1 MQSCNDSRVGAELH
15 RAGFALAVPLLA
27 LLFCSCSSMR
37 KDAVPGTPQSEAAP
51 QSNVDRVARALESVA
66 SSSADDWKLSSAF
79 RRLVPDGGAPY
90 WSAISGDPTQRGFD
104 DSSWT
109 RIKLGDPIDVE
120 PCWLRKEI
128 VLPQTLLGQPVSGSA
143 TLRLSFSGSGEL
155 WLNGE
160 NKGKPGDVELTK
172 DAKPGQT
179 YVIAIRASQSP
190 GQGGVGRPGT
200 VRLSKA
206 ELVLSAVEPR
216 RRMIEELA
224 LSLRVGQKLLSFDT
238 YQTSASKKTD
248 PHTDKSTIDKADRS
262 RLSDLLQKLAAQI
275 DVAALAAGSLEKFDA
290 SVALVRS
297 QLGPI
302 RDFVQRFTLYF
313 DANAHIDAAWL
324 WRDKETVEVVKNTF
338 SSVLNMMNARPDFT
352 YTQSTAAYFDWM
364 ERTNPELF
372 KGIQQRVKEGR
383 WEILGGLWVEPDCNL
398 PSGESWARH
407 LLYAKRYFQKK
418 LGVDVKIGW
427 NPDSFGYTW
436 NMPMFYANAGID
448 SFVTQKISWN
458 DTNVFPHRLFWWE
471 AADGSRVLTY
481 FPFSYV
487 NRVDNPFRLVDWLR
501 QFEANT
507 GFRKLMILFGV
518 GDHGGGPSLEMID
531 RIERLKTIDLFPRI
545 EYGTTGVYLD
555 WLKQQDLTSLP
566 NWKDE
571 LYLEY
576 HQGTFTTQAK
586 TKEYNRTS
594 EVLLTN
600 AEMFSSIASMS
611 GRTYNSAD
619 LEKAWRSVLFNQF
632 HDILPGS
639 GIHENYI
646 DAAEKYEEAQG
657 IGRRELVESLKTIG
671 REVDTSFVRGGT
683 PLIVFNALSWTRSDL
698 VTVPLPEGGGDG
710 YAVFDRNGR
719 ELPSQLEP
727 QQGRRRSILFV
738 ATDVPSVGYRVF
750 ELRRLGAHPA
760 KSKLSASPSEL
771 ENESIRI
778 QIDPQSGWLKNIFD
792 KRMGREVLSGPG
804 NELQLLEDTPAQ
816 WDAWNVG
823 LTGVKY
829 PSHLRAI
836 EVLERG
842 PVRATIRIARDYLKP
857 GVKKSF
863 PTEDFPSTFF
873 TQNVSI
879 YADLD
884 RIDFKTDV
892 DWWEDRTMLKV
903 AFPVAIKAD
912 AATYEIPYG
921 SIRRST
927 AMNDTWEKAK
937 VEVPAERWAD
947 LSEDDY
953 GVSLLNKAKYG
964 YDIKGNV
971 LRLSLLRSPKWPDP
985 LADRGLHS
993 IEYSL
998 YPHRANVSAARTL
1011 QRGYEYNNPLI
1022 AIVGEAHKGRRPSS
1036 ASFVQLTP
1044 ANLILTTI
1052 KKAEDGEGWIFQWY
1066 DGKGL
1071 DSQAS
1076 LTLPATPIKVVR
1088 SNFLEGD
1095 GAPETFRGTQVQ
1107 AGTRKSSTTTLKI
1120 QFGKPEGKR

>member
-1 MQSCNDSRVGAELH
+1 MQCNNS
-15 RAGFALAVPLLA
+15 RAGARFHRIGVALAAPLLA
-27 LLFCSCSSMR
+27 LLLCSCSSVR
-37 KDAVPGTPQSEAAP
+37 KEAASPTPQGDAAS
-51 QSNVDRVARALESVA
+51 QSNVDRVAQELENLAAGSV
-66 SSSADDWKLSSAF
+66 DDWKLSPAF
-79 RRLVPDGGAPY
+79 RRIAADGGAPY

-109 RIKLGDPIDVE
+109 RIKLGGTIEVD

-128 VLPQTLLGQPVSGSA
+128 ALPQSVLGQPVSGSA
-143 TLRLSFSGSGEL
+143 KLRLSFSGSGEV

-160 NKGKPGDVELTK
+160 NRGRPGEVELTR

-179 YVIAIRASQSP
+179 YVIAIRATQSP
-190 GQGGVGRPGT
+190 GQGGVGRPGA
-200 VRLSKA
+200 VRLSRA
-206 ELVLSAVEPR
+206 ELVLSSAEAR
-216 RRMIEELA
+216 RRSIEELA

-248 PHTDKSTIDKADRS
+248 PHTDKSTIDKAERS
-262 RLSDLLQKLAAQI
+262 RLNDVLQKLAGQI
-275 DVAALAAGSLEKFDA
+275 DVAALAAGSPQRFDA
-290 SVALVRS
+290 SVESVRA

-352 YTQSTAAYFDWM
+352 YTQSAAAYFDWM
-364 ERTNPELF
+364 ERSQPDLF
-372 KGIQQRVKEGR
+372 KGIQQRVREGR

-407 LLYAKRYFQKK
+407 LLYSKRYFQKK

-458 DTNVFPHRLFWWE
+458 DTNVFPNRLFWWE

-531 RIERLKTIDLFPRI
+531 RIERLKSIDLFPRI

-555 WLKQQDLTSLP
+555 WLRQQDLASLP
-566 NWKDE
+566 TWKDE

-586 TKEYNRTS
+586 TKQYNRTS

-611 GRTYNSAD
+611 GRKYNSAG
-619 LEKAWRSVLFNQF
+619 LEKAWRNVLFNQF

-646 DAAEKYEEAQG
+646 DAAEKYEEAQE
-657 IGRRELVESLKTIG
+657 IGRRELGESLQTIG
-671 REVDTSFVRGGT
+671 REIDTSFVRGGK
-683 PLIVFNALSWTRSDL
+683 PLIVFNALSWTRTDL
-698 VTVPLPEGGGDG
+698 VTAPLPPGGGDD
-710 YAVFDRNGR
+710 YAVFDRNGQ
-719 ELPSQLEP
+719 EIPSQIE
-727 QQGRRRSILFV
+727 QEGRRRSILFV

-750 ELRRLGAHPA
+750 ELRRGKTSAA
-760 KSKLSASPSEL
+760 KARLSASPSEL
-771 ENESIRI
+771 ENEFFRI
-778 QIDPQSGWLKNIFD
+778 AVGPDSGWLKNVFD
-792 KRMGREVLSGPG
+792 KRAGREVLSGPG

-823 LTGVKY
+823 LTGVQY
-829 PSHLRAI
+829 PSHLRTI
-836 EVLERG
+836 EVVERG
-842 PVRATIRIARDYLKP
+842 PVRATIRITRDYLKP

-873 TQNVSI
+873 TQDVSL
-879 YADLD
+879 YANLD

-912 AATYEIPYG
+912 AATFEIPYG
-921 SIRRST
+921 TIRRST
-927 AMNDTWEKAK
+927 AMNDSWEKAK

-947 LSEDDY
+947 LSEDGY
-953 GVSLLNKAKYG
+953 GVSLLNKTKYG
-964 YDIKGNV
+964 YDVKGNV

-985 LADRGLHS
+985 MADRGLHS

-998 YPHRANVSAARTL
+998 YPHPAEASAARTL
-1011 QRGYEYNNPLI
+1011 QRGYEYNNSLI
-1022 AIVGEAHKGRRPSS
+1022 AVVGEVHKGRRPPS

-1044 ANLILTTI
+1044 ANLILTTV
-1052 KKAEDGEGWIFQWY
+1052 KKAEDGDGWIFQWY
-1066 DGKGL
+1066 EGKGL
-1071 DSQAS
+1071 DSEAR
-1076 LTLPATPIKVVR
+1076 LTVPAAPVKVVR
-1088 SNFLEGD
+1088 SSFLEGD
-1095 GAPETFRGTQVQ
+1095 GAPETFRGTQVG
-1107 AGTRKSSTTTLKI
+1107 ARTKKNSTTTLKV
-1120 QFGKPEGKR
+1120 QFGAPEGRR